1 MGSRMKRIS
10 LPTKIFM
17 QVVYLNFLWGTRQT
31 RRWQNT
37 RNHHC
42 LPDNKRRNPFFLPTF
57 RIDDWRIEYSNIDQ
71 RVLKYEWNSE
81 LLIAELNT
89 RSIDQRFLKCE
100 AFMNTIEIIIL
111 VNKSDRKSE
120 FVDRYS
126 IVQTK
131 SSLKNLK
138 LLLV

>member
-1 MGSRMKRIS
+1 MKRIS
-10 LPTKIFM
+10 SPTTILIR
-17 QVVYLNFLWGTRQT
+17 VAHWNFLWVAHQT

-100 AFMNTIEIIIL
+100 AFMNTIEIIIF

-120 FVDRYS
+120 FVDQHS

-131 SSLKNLK
+131 SSSKFLK
-138 LLLV
+138 LLFV